1 MSSSHPFDP
10 DYDELPGEL
19 PIFPLSGVL
28 LLPGG
33 RLPLNIFEP
42 RYLNMIRDALSSKR
56 MIGMVQPAVDD
67 ADQTA
72 RFGSFEVEDDEEAAY
87 TTTEP
92 GTADTRGTR
101 FDAGAA
107 PVYRT
112 GCAGRIVSF
121 SETDDGRYLVT
132 LKGLLRFRIR
142 EELALTDGYRRV
154 IPDYAPFSDD
164 LTPEQAAYFDRD
176 RLLEALT
183 YYFTQ
188 QGIEA
193 DWDAIREASNERLVT
208 SLAMVCPFSS
218 AEKQAL
224 LEARDASQRAETMTT
239 ILEMAVLDR
248 PAPEGRAASRH

>member
-1 MSSSHPFDP
+1 MTSNHPFDP
-10 DYDELPGEL
+10 GLEELPSTL

-42 RYLNMIRDALSSKR
+42 RYLNMIRDAMAGSRL
-56 MIGMVQPAVDD
+56 IGMVQPAVDD
-67 ADQTA
+67 AQQAPD
-72 RFGSFEVEDDEEAAY
+72 FGDFEVEGAEESGLDQPA
-87 TTTEP
+87 E
-92 GTADTRGTR
+92 R
-101 FDAGAA
+101 FDQGAA

-132 LKGLLRFRIR
+132 LKGLIRFRIQQ
-142 EELALTDGYRRV
+142 EMSVLDGYRRV
-154 IPDYAPFSDD
+154 RPDYGPFHAD
-164 LTPEQAAYFDRD
+164 LEHCAATFDRD
-176 RLLEALT
+176 RMLEALT
-183 YYFTQ
+183 YYFQQ

-193 DWDAIREASNERLVT
+193 DWEAIREASNERLVT

-224 LEARDASQRAETMTT
+224 LEASSPSDRAETMTT
-239 ILEMAVLDR
+239 ILEMAVLDT
-248 PAPEGRAASRH
+248 PDAQGRAAQRH

>member
-10 DYDELPGEL
+10 EYDELPGEL

-42 RYLNMIRDALSSKR
+42 RYLNMVRDALR
-56 MIGMVQPAVDD
+56 TQRLVGMVQPAVDD

-72 RFGSFEVEDDEEAAY
+72 RFGSFEVEDDEEAGY
-87 TTTEP
+87 TATEP
-92 GTADTRGTR
+92 QETR

-132 LKGLLRFRIR
+132 LKGLLRFRIQ
-142 EELALTDGYRRV
+142 EELTLKDGYRRV
-154 IPDYAPFSDD
+154 VPDYSPFASD

-193 DWDAIREASNERLVT
+193 DWDAIREASNDRLVT

>member
-10 DYDELPGEL
+10 EYDELPGEL

-42 RYLNMIRDALSSKR
+42 RYLDMIQDALSDRR
-56 MIGMVQPAVDD
+56 MIGLVQPAVDD

-87 TTTEP
+87 ASTEP
-92 GTADTRGTR
+92 QGTR

-132 LKGLLRFRIR
+132 LKGLLRFRIQD
-142 EELALTDGYRRV
+142 ELALSQGYRRV
-154 IPDYAPFSDD
+154 IPDYGPYAGD
-164 LTPEQAAYFDRD
+164 LTPTQAARFDRD

-248 PAPEGRAASRH
+248 PEPEGRAASRH

>member
-1 MSSSHPFDP
+1 MSSNPFDP
-10 DYDELPGEL
+10 GYDQLPGEL

-42 RYLNMIRDALSSKR
+42 RYLHMVRAALRQDR

-72 RFGSFEVEDDEEAAY
+72 RFGAFEVEDDDEAAQLGG
-87 TTTEP
+87 EM
-92 GTADTRGTR
+92 GAGGGQR
-101 FDAGAA
+101 FDQGSA

-132 LKGLLRFRIR
+132 LKGLIRFRIA
-142 EELALTDGYRRV
+142 EELPVEHGFRRV
-154 IPDYAPFSDD
+154 VPDFAPFARD
-164 LTPEQAAYFDRD
+164 LQDPGRVQFDRD
-176 RLLEALT
+176 RLLDALN

-193 DWDAIREASNERLVT
+193 DWDAIREAPNERLVT

-224 LEARDASQRAETMTT
+224 LEAGDPGERAETMTA
-239 ILEMAVLDR
+239 ILEMAVLDQ
-248 PAPEGRAASRH
+248 PAAQGRAASRH

>member
-10 DYDELPGEL
+10 DYDALPGEL

-42 RYLNMIRDALSSKR
+42 RYLNMIDDALR
-56 MIGMVQPAVDD
+56 QQRLIGMVQPAVDD

-72 RFGSFEVEDDEEAAY
+72 RFGSFEVEDDEDAGYAA
-87 TTTEP
+87 EP
-92 GTADTRGTR
+92 QATR

-132 LKGLLRFRIR
+132 LKGLLRFRVQ
-142 EELALTDGYRRV
+142 EELPLRDGYRRV
-154 IPDYAPFSDD
+154 AADYGPFAGD
-164 LTPEQAAYFDRD
+164 LTAEQAASFDRD

-224 LEARDASQRAETMTT
+224 LEAHDASQRAQTMTT

-248 PAPEGRAASRH
+248 PESEGRAASRH

>member
-10 DYDELPGEL
+10 DYDTLPGEL

-42 RYLNMIRDALSSKR
+42 RYLHMVRDALKNQR

-92 GTADTRGTR
+92 QGTR

-132 LKGLLRFRIR
+132 LKGLLRFRIQ
-142 EELALTDGYRRV
+142 EELALKDGYRRV
-154 IPDYAPFSDD
+154 IPDYRPFADD
-164 LTPEQAAYFDRD
+164 LTPEQAAQFDRD

-224 LEARDASQRAETMTT
+224 LEAPDASRRAETMTT

>member
-10 DYDELPGEL
+10 EYDELPGEL

-42 RYLNMIRDALSSKR
+42 RYLNMIRDALRTQR

-87 TTTEP
+87 LTTEP
-92 GTADTRGTR
+92 QGTR

-132 LKGLLRFRIR
+132 LKGLLRFRIT
-142 EELALTDGYRRV
+142 EELALQDGYRRV
-154 IPDYAPFSDD
+154 IPDFSAFSQD

-193 DWDAIREASNERLVT
+193 DWEAIREASNERLVT

-224 LEARDASQRAETMTT
+224 LEARDASQRAETMTA

>member
-10 DYDELPGEL
+10 EYDELPGEL
-19 PIFPLSGVL
+19 PVFPLSGVL

-42 RYLNMIRDALSSKR
+42 RYMNMIRHALSDRR
-56 MIGMVQPAVDD
+56 MIGMVQPAVED

-87 TTTEP
+87 AAPEP
-92 GTADTRGTR
+92 QATR

-132 LKGLLRFRIR
+132 LKGLLRFRIQ
-142 EELALTDGYRRV
+142 EELPVQDGFRRV
-154 IPDYAPFSDD
+154 IPDYSPFARD
-164 LTPEQAAYFDRD
+164 LTPEQIAGFDRD

-193 DWDAIREASNERLVT
+193 DWEAIREAPNERLVT

-224 LEARDASQRAETMTT
+224 LEARDATQRAETMTT

>member
-10 DYDELPGEL
+10 EYDELPGEL

-42 RYLNMIRDALSSKR
+42 RYLNMVRDALRNQR

-72 RFGSFEVEDDEEAAY
+72 RFGCFDAEDDEEAAY
-87 TTTEP
+87 TTP
-92 GTADTRGTR
+92 DPQGARS
-101 FDAGAA
+101 DAGAA
-107 PVYRT
+107 PVYLT

-132 LKGLLRFRIR
+132 LKGLLRFRIQQ
-142 EELALTDGYRRV
+142 ELPLYDGYRRV
-154 IPDYAPFSDD
+154 VPDYSCFAGDLKPEQGAPF
-164 LTPEQAAYFDRD
+164 DRE

-183 YYFTQ
+183 YYFSQ

-224 LEARDASQRAETMTT
+224 LEAEDAIRRAETMTA

>member
-1 MSSSHPFDP
+1 MSHRHPFDP
-10 DYDELPGEL
+10 GLEQLPAEL

-42 RYLNMIRDALSSKR
+42 RYLNMIRAALQGDR

-67 ADQTA
+67 AEQGA
-72 RFGSFEVEDDEEAAY
+72 SGLGEFEVEDPEESGAA
-87 TTTEP
+87 
-92 GTADTRGTR
+92 GHARS
-101 FDAGAA
+101 FDQGAA

-132 LKGLLRFRIR
+132 LRGLIRFRIA
-142 EELALTDGYRRV
+142 EELPGCEGFRRV
-154 IPDYAPFSDD
+154 RPEFAPFAGD
-164 LTPEQAAYFDRD
+164 LESSAANFDRD
-176 RLLEALT
+176 RLLEALS
-183 YYFTQ
+183 YYFNQ

-224 LEARDASQRAETMTT
+224 LEAASASDRAETMTT
-239 ILEMAVLDR
+239 ILEMAVLDS
-248 PAPEGRAASRH
+248 PESQGRAASRH